1 MNPPIDPISAAEHV
15 LREWGAPLEAI
26 DNYSAAVFERNATE
40 TADLMRRIGHMLIQ
54 RRRPD
59 LWQQAY
65 RAYLAV
71 QWPDHDYHD
80 GDETRFLRGG
90 LPE

>member
-1 MNPPIDPISAAEHV
+1 LPRAVSRPTCRAAV
-15 LREWGAPLEAI
+15 LCPLHAI
-26 DNYSAAVFERNATE
+26 DNYSAAIFERNAAE

-54 RRRPD
+54 HRRPD

-80 GDETRFLRGG
+80 GDETDFLRGSG
-90 LPE
+90 SLPQ